1 MTTQFS
7 DLSLRPDIMQALE
20 KLKYTEPTPIQA
32 QMIPI
37 MMTGVD
43 VIGQA
48 QTGTGKT
55 AAFSLPILHNL
66 ISGQRKPQAL
76 ILSPTRE
83 LAMQVAKAMEGY
95 GAYTGVRVLSIYGG
109 SSYGRQISALKRGVD
124 VVVGTPGR
132 LLDLLNKKSLD
143 LSQVRTLVLD
153 EADEMLSMG
162 FIDDIETLLDA
173 TATKR
178 QVALFSATMPVRIR
192 QLAKKYLHEPQSV
205 AIKKKQLTLAAVE
218 QRYYVVNQ
226 RDKLAALTRLF
237 ETEDISR
244 ALIFVRTRAGTG
256 ELANELAS
264 RGFSAEMLNGD
275 LSQDA
280 RERVMSRFRNDH
292 IKVLVATDVAARGL
306 DIDDISHV
314 FNYDL
319 PDDPEV
325 FVHRIGRTGR
335 AGKEGIAITL
345 MTPKETR
352 MLNRIEGYTRQ
363 KMTKAELPSKADI
376 MNARKKQIV
385 ERMEVWLR
393 RGRFKNEL
401 ELVNQLVEAGHDPLE
416 IAAASMRIVRE
427 SENQRPVETIGEVRE
442 WNSRRDPRGSRNSR
456 FSGGPRDKGRG
467 SSKRTRSSFSSRKS
481 HEQGMA
487 RMVLDKG
494 RSDGVSPSDVVGTIA
509 YHANI
514 PGKSLGAIHIQDQQ
528 TFVDVPEQF
537 VDQVLAKNGNYRLR
551 KNKEIMTV
559 EKA

>member
-1 MTTQFS
+1 
-7 DLSLRPDIMQALE
+7 
-20 KLKYTEPTPIQA
+20 
-32 QMIPI
+32 
-37 MMTGVD
+37 
-43 VIGQA
+43 
-48 QTGTGKT
+48 
-55 AAFSLPILHNL
+55 
-66 ISGQRKPQAL
+66 
-76 ILSPTRE
+76 
-83 LAMQVAKAMEGY
+83 
-95 GAYTGVRVLSIYGG
+95 
-109 SSYGRQISALKRGVD
+109 
-124 VVVGTPGR
+124 
-132 LLDLLNKKSLD
+132 
-143 LSQVRTLVLD
+143 VLD

-192 QLAKKYLHEPQSV
+192 QLASKYLIEPQSV
-205 AIKKKQLTLAAVE
+205 AIKKKQLTLAATE
-218 QRYYVVNQ
+218 QRYYLVNH
-226 RDKLAALTRLF
+226 RDKLAAITRIF
-237 ETEDISR
+237 EVEDVTR

-280 RERVMSRFRNDH
+280 RERVMSRFRNDQ

-314 FNYDL
+314 FNFDL

-335 AGKEGIAITL
+335 AGKDGIAITML
-345 MTPKETR
+345 TPKETR

-363 KMTKAELPSKADI
+363 KMTKATLPSKADI

-401 ELVNQLVEAGHDPLE
+401 ELVNELVEAGNDPLE
-416 IAAASMRIVRE
+416 IAAAAMRIVRE
-427 SENQRPVETIGEVRE
+427 SENQRPVESIGEVRE
-442 WNSRRDPRGSRNSR
+442 WNSRRDPRA
-456 FSGGPRDKGRG
+456 PRVKRDRDFKKGDG
-467 SSKRTRSSFSSRKS
+467 SSRKTRSYNATRKS
-481 HEQGMA
+481 HEDGMV
-487 RMVLDKG
+487 RMALDKG
-494 RSDGVSPSDVVGTIA
+494 RSDGISPSDVVGTIA

-537 VDQVLAKNGNYRLR
+537 VDKVLAGNGNYKMRNQTKLQ
-551 KNKEIMTV
+551 N

>member
-1 MTTQFS
+1 MTIQFS
-7 DLSLRPDIMQALE
+7 DLNLRIEIMQALE
-20 KLKYTEPTPIQA
+20 ALKYTEPTPIQA

-66 ISGQRKPQAL
+66 IPGQRKPQAL

-95 GAYTGVRVLSIYGG
+95 GAYTGVRVLAIYGG
-109 SSYGRQISALKRGVD
+109 SSYSRQISALKRGVD

-143 LSQVRTLVLD
+143 LSAVRTLVLD

-178 QVALFSATMPVRIR
+178 QVALFSATMPSRIR
-192 QLAKKYLHEPQSV
+192 QLAAKYLDEPQSV
-205 AIKKKQLTLAAVE
+205 AIKKKQLTLAATE

-237 ETEDISR
+237 EVEDITR

-256 ELANELAS
+256 ELANSLAS

-280 RERVMSRFRNDH
+280 RERVMSRFRNDQ

-335 AGKEGIAITL
+335 AGKEGIAITML
-345 MTPKETR
+345 TPKETR

-363 KMTKAELPSKADI
+363 KMTKGTLPSKADI
-376 MNARKKQIV
+376 MTARKKQIV

-401 ELVNQLVEAGHDPLE
+401 ELVNEMVEAGHDPLE
-416 IAAASMRIVRE
+416 IAAAAMRIVRE
-427 SENQRPVETIGEVRE
+427 SENQRPVESIGEVRE
-442 WNSRRDPRGSRNSR
+442 WNSRRDPRGGRRDNYKKERSGSR
-456 FSGGPRDKGRG
+456 K
-467 SSKRTRSSFSSRKS
+467 TRNYNATRKS
-481 HEQGMA
+481 HEEGMVRLA
-487 RMVLDKG
+487 LDKG
-494 RSDGVSPSDVVGTIA
+494 RADGIRPSDVVGTIA
-509 YHANI
+509 YHASI

-537 VDQVLAKNGNYRLR
+537 VDKVLAKNGNYRLR
-551 KNKEIMTV
+551 SNKEIMNV

>member
-7 DLSLRPDIMQALE
+7 DLNLRIEIMQALE
-20 KLKYTEPTPIQA
+20 DIKYTDPTPIQA
-32 QMIPI
+32 EMIPI

-55 AAFSLPILHNL
+55 AAFSIPILHNL
-66 ISGQRKPQAL
+66 IPGQRKPQAL

-95 GAYTGVRVLSIYGG
+95 GAYTGVRVLAIYGG
-109 SSYGRQISALKRGVD
+109 SSYPRQISALKRGVD

-132 LLDLLNKKSLD
+132 LLDLLDKKSLD
-143 LSQVRTLVLD
+143 LSAVRTLVLD

-178 QVALFSATMPVRIR
+178 QVALFSATMPSRIR
-192 QLAKKYLHEPQSV
+192 QLASKYMHDAQSV
-205 AIKKKQLTLAAVE
+205 VIKEKQLTVAATE

-226 RDKLAALTRLF
+226 RDKLAAMTRIF
-237 ETEDISR
+237 EYEDISR

-256 ELANELAS
+256 ELANELAT
-264 RGFSAEMLNGD
+264 RGFPSEMLNGD

-280 RERVMSRFRNDH
+280 RERVMSRFRNDQ

-314 FNYDL
+314 FNFDL

-335 AGKEGIAITL
+335 AGKDGIAITML
-345 MTPKETR
+345 TPKETR
-352 MLNRIEGYTRQ
+352 MLSRIEGYTRQ
-363 KMTKAELPSKADI
+363 KMTKATLPSKADI

-385 ERMEVWLR
+385 DRMEVWLR

-401 ELVNQLVEAGHDPLE
+401 ELVNEMVELGHDPLE
-416 IAAASMRIVRE
+416 IAAAAMRIVRE
-427 SENQRPVETIGEVRE
+427 SENQRPVESIGEVRE
-442 WNSRRDPRGSRNSR
+442 WNSRRDPHA
-456 FSGGPRDKGRG
+456 PRVKRDRDFKKGDG
-467 SSKRTRSSFSSRKS
+467 SSRKTRSYNATRKS
-481 HEQGMA
+481 HEDGMV
-487 RMVLDKG
+487 RMALDKG
-494 RSDGVSPSDVVGTIA
+494 RSDGISPSDVVGTIA

-537 VDQVLAKNGNYRLR
+537 VDKVLAGNGNYQMRNQTKLQ
-551 KNKEIMTV
+551 I

>member
-1 MTTQFS
+1 MTIQFS
-7 DLSLRPDIMQALE
+7 DLNLRQELMQALTE
-20 KLKYTEPTPIQA
+20 RGYEEPTPIQA
-32 QMIPI
+32 EMIPI

-55 AAFSLPILHNL
+55 AAFALPILHNL
-66 ISGQRKPQAL
+66 IPGQRQPQAL

-83 LAMQVAKAMEGY
+83 LAMQVAKAMEAY
-95 GAYTGVRVLSIYGG
+95 GAYTGVRVISIYGG
-109 SSYGRQISALKRGVD
+109 SSYSRQISALKRGVD

-143 LSQVRTLVLD
+143 LSAVRTLVLD

-178 QVALFSATMPVRIR
+178 QVALFSATMPARIR
-192 QLAKKYLHEPQSV
+192 QLAAKYLIEPQSV
-205 AIKKKQLTLAAVE
+205 AIKKKQLTVAAIE
-218 QRYYVVNQ
+218 QRYYLVNQ
-226 RDKLAALTRLF
+226 RDKLAAMTRIF
-237 ETEDISR
+237 EAEDVSR

-256 ELANELAS
+256 ELANELAT

-280 RERVMSRFRNDH
+280 RERVMSRFRNDQ

-335 AGKEGIAITL
+335 AGKDGIAITL
-345 MTPKETR
+345 LTPKEIR
-352 MLNRIEGYTRQ
+352 MLHRIEGYTRQ

-376 MNARKKQIV
+376 LDARKKQLV

-401 ELVNQLVEAGHDPLE
+401 ELVSEMVEAGHDPLE
-416 IAAASMRIVRE
+416 IAAAAMRIVRE
-427 SENQRPVETIGEVRE
+427 SENQRPIESIGEVRE
-442 WNSRRDPRGSRNSR
+442 WSSRRDTRPQRGK
-456 FSGGPRDKGRG
+456 RDRDFKKGDG
-467 SSKRTRSSFSSRKS
+467 SSRKTRGYNATRKS
-481 HEQGMA
+481 HEDGMV
-487 RMVLDKG
+487 RMALDKG
-494 RSDGVSPSDVVGTIA
+494 RANGIRPSDVVGTIA

-537 VDQVLAKNGNYRLR
+537 VDQVLAGNGNYRMR
-551 KNKEIMTV
+551 NKEVLQI